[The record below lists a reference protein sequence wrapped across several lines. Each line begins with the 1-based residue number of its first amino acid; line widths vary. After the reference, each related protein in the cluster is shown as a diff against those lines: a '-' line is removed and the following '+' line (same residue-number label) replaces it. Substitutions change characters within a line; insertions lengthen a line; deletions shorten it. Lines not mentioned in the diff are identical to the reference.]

1 MRAIFRKEFPN
12 DFLMRIRMRHFPKI
26 VSAWDIRMSQVS
38 EWETRMGY
46 PHEQGIRMGC
56 PNGFLQS
63 SRAGFLKPHK
73 LSQLSQLS
81 VVAST
86 FDYYHYQ

>member
-38 EWETRMGY
+38 EWEARMG
-46 PHEQGIRMGC
+46 
-56 PNGFLQS
+56 FAQS
-63 SRAGFLKPHK
+63 SRGGFLKPDNARLK
-73 LSQLSQLS
+73 KRVPNTGGRRS
-81 VVAST
+81 
-86 FDYYHYQ
+86 

>member
-38 EWETRMGY
+38 EWEARMG
-46 PHEQGIRMGC
+46 
-56 PNGFLQS
+56 FAQS
-63 SRAGFLKPHK
+63 SRGGFLKPDK
-73 LSQLSQLS
+73 QYVLRNLNDS
-81 VVAST
+81 VSSGFKIAT
-86 FDYYHYQ
+86 FHVEFQ